1 MRCIDKECNYRE
13 LNGGDEISD
22 FYFCKHWGIA
32 VNRGEDECL
41 VDKWF
46 FGEQEIEDEHED
58 GHPCNTCSK
67 ADYCDGWDAQFCCTL
82 CYYYSDDPDCEN
94 CDPMDI

>member
-1 MRCIDKECNYRE
+1 MRCLDKECEHRE
-13 LNGGDEISD
+13 LNGGDDVSD
-22 FYFCKHWGIA
+22 FYYCKYCGIT

-46 FGEQEIEDEHED
+46 FGEQEIENEED
-58 GHPCNTCSK
+58 CHPCSTCPK
-67 ADYCDGWDAQFCCTL
+67 QDYCDSWDAQFCCTL
-82 CYYYSDDPDCEN
+82 CYYYDDEPDCEN